1 MFAEEVRKGEGR
13 CCKLSHKF
21 RSASTLTLDL
31 SPPGPRPLS
40 GFPLQS
46 RTAPNTFCVADEEDA
61 ENAMPVSQVSP
72 KDLWR
77 LELLRFPSEKEDY
90 FSRGAPKWLPLLR
103 LWKVWLEVLW
113 EVLYAQYQGSPIP
126 GPPTSIGLW
135 RMRNWAVQ
143 QEVGTW
149 IVSEASSVYTAA
161 PHHSYY
167 HLSSASCQILHY
179 IIISLYIQ

>member
-31 SPPGPRPLS
+31 SPHGPRPLS

-46 RTAPNTFCVADEEDA
+46 RTAPNTFCVADWEGA
-61 ENAMPVSQVSP
+61 ENAMPVGQVSP

-77 LELLRFPSEKEDY
+77 LELLGLPSEKEDC
-90 FSRGAPKWLPLLR
+90 FSRGVPKWPPLLR
-103 LWKVWLEVLW
+103 LWKVWLEVFW
-113 EVLYAQYQGSPIP
+113 EVLYAQYQGSPIL
-126 GPPTSIGLW
+126 GLPTSIGLW
-135 RMRNWAVQ
+135 CIRSQAAQWA
-143 QEVGTW
+143 VGTW
-149 IVSEASSVYTAA
+149 LVSEASSVFTAA

-167 HLSSASCQILHY
+167 HLSSASCRILHY
-179 IIISLYIQ
+179 IIISL